1 MYNNATIILRGIL
14 MKFNADNHIHIALPE
29 KEMNDEQIAARL
41 TLYKDSGVTFLRDGG
56 DKYGVST
63 RAKAIAADM
72 SISYVTPAFPIFK
85 EGHYGAFIGKAYS
98 DLDSFKALVDEAIS
112 EGADFIKIMASG
124 IVDFNNYGVLLDGK
138 NKQQVAIIEEIKVP
152 EISHDNCDDEHNHDH
167 EHEHNGEHDELG
179 NSADELDGHTFK
191 AALYKK
197 EEPAISADELT
208 EMVEYCHS
216 KGFSVM
222 CHCNGAVNIKAAI
235 EAGVDTIEHGFYMDE
250 ECAGMLAESD
260 IVWVP
265 TVAPVAA
272 LVNTD
277 NKDNAK
283 DVINQKVLKQILT
296 EHIKM
301 INRVWYLGGMIALG
315 TDAGCKGADH
325 LDAIEAEYNYL
336 KAAINDQEFDDH
348 LKMSLAQIEWKFTS
362 SF

>member
-1 MYNNATIILRGIL
+1 
-14 MKFNADNHIHIALPE
+14 MKFKADNHIHIALPE
-29 KEMNDEQIAARL
+29 KEMSDEQIAARL
-41 TLYKDSGVTFLRDGG
+41 ALYRDTGVTFLRDGG
-56 DKYGVST
+56 DKHGVSV
-63 RAKAIAADM
+63 RAKAIATDM
-72 SISYVTPAFPIFK
+72 AITYVTPAFPIFK

-98 DLDSFKALVDEAIS
+98 DIESFKTLVDEAIK

-138 NKQQVAIIEEIKVP
+138 EKQKVAIIEEVKVP
-152 EISHDNCDDEHNHDH
+152 EISHDEHDHDKHDHDEHNHD
-167 EHEHNGEHDELG
+167 EHDHD
-179 NSADELDGHTFK
+179 DELDGHSFE

-197 EEPAISADELT
+197 EKPAIDIDELT
-208 EMVEYCHS
+208 EMVDYCHS
-216 KGFSVM
+216 KGLSVM

-272 LVNTD
+272 LVGQD
-277 NKDNAK
+277 DIKQD
-283 DVINQKVLKQILT
+283 VLKQILA

-325 LDAIEAEYNYL
+325 IDAIEAEYNYL

-348 LKMSLAQIEWKFTS
+348 LKMSLAQIEWKFS
-362 SF
+362 K

>member
-1 MYNNATIILRGIL
+1 
-14 MKFNADNHIHIALPE
+14 MKFKADNHIHIALPE
-29 KEMNDEQIAARL
+29 KKMSDEQIAARL
-41 TLYKDSGVTFLRDGG
+41 AIYKDAGVTFLRDGG
-56 DKYGVST
+56 DKHGVSA
-63 RAKAIAADM
+63 RAKAIATDM
-72 SISYVTPAFPIFK
+72 GINYVTPAFPIFK

-98 DLDSFKALVDEAIS
+98 DIESFKALVDEAIA

-124 IVDFNNYGVLLDGK
+124 IVEFNNYGVLLDGK
-138 NKQQVAIIEEIKVP
+138 EKQMVAIIEEIKVP
-152 EISHDNCDDEHNHDH
+152 EISHDDHNHD
-167 EHEHNGEHDELG
+167 NHDNHDDHDHDNHDHDDHDHDHDDHDG
-179 NSADELDGHTFK
+179 HDDHDHDDELDGHSFE

-197 EEPAISADELT
+197 EKSAIDVDELT

-216 KGFSVM
+216 KGLSVM

-272 LVNTD
+272 LVGQD
-277 NKDNAK
+277 DIKQD
-283 DVINQKVLKQILT
+283 VLKQILA

-315 TDAGCKGADH
+315 TDAGCKGAIH
-325 LDAIEAEYNYL
+325 LDAIESEYNFL

>member
-1 MYNNATIILRGIL
+1 
-14 MKFNADNHIHIALPE
+14 MKFKADNHIHIALPE
-29 KEMNDEQIAARL
+29 KKMSDEQIATRL
-41 TLYKDSGVTFLRDGG
+41 AIYKDAGVTFLRDGG
-56 DKYGVST
+56 DKHGVSA
-63 RAKAIAADM
+63 RAKAIATDM
-72 SISYVTPAFPIFK
+72 GINYVTPAFPIFK

-98 DLDSFKALVDEAIS
+98 DIESFKALVDEAIA

-138 NKQQVAIIEEIKVP
+138 EKQMVAIIEEIKVP
-152 EISHDNCDDEHNHDH
+152 EISHDDHDHNHDD
-167 EHEHNGEHDELG
+167 HNHDDHDHD
-179 NSADELDGHTFK
+179 DELDGHSFE

-197 EEPAISADELT
+197 EKSAIDVDELT

-216 KGFSVM
+216 KGLSVM

-272 LVNTD
+272 LVGQD
-277 NKDNAK
+277 DIKQD
-283 DVINQKVLKQILT
+283 VLKQILAD
-296 EHIKM
+296 HIKM

-315 TDAGCKGADH
+315 TDAGCKGAIH
-325 LDAIEAEYNYL
+325 LDAIESEYNFL

>member
-1 MYNNATIILRGIL
+1 
-14 MKFNADNHIHIALPE
+14 MKFKADNHIHIALPE
-29 KEMNDEQIAARL
+29 KEMSDEQIAARL
-41 TLYKDSGVTFLRDGG
+41 ALYRDAGVTFLRDGG
-56 DKYGVST
+56 DKHGVSV
-63 RAKAIAADM
+63 RAKAIATDM
-72 SISYVTPAFPIFK
+72 AITYVTPAFPIFK

-98 DLDSFKALVDEAIS
+98 DIESFKTLVDEAIK

-138 NKQQVAIIEEIKVP
+138 EKQKVAIIEEVKVP
-152 EISHDNCDDEHNHDH
+152 EISHDEHDHDEHDHDEHNHD
-167 EHEHNGEHDELG
+167 EHDHD
-179 NSADELDGHTFK
+179 DELDGHSFE

-197 EEPAISADELT
+197 EKPAIDIDELT
-208 EMVEYCHS
+208 EMVNYCHS
-216 KGFSVM
+216 KGLSVM

-272 LVNTD
+272 LVGQD
-277 NKDNAK
+277 DIKQD
-283 DVINQKVLKQILT
+283 VLKQILA

-325 LDAIEAEYNYL
+325 IDAIEAEYNYL

-348 LKMSLAQIEWKFTS
+348 LKMSLAQIEWKFS
-362 SF
+362 K

>member
-1 MYNNATIILRGIL
+1 
-14 MKFNADNHIHIALPE
+14 MKFKADNHIHIALPE
-29 KEMNDEQIAARL
+29 KEMSDEQIAARL
-41 TLYKDSGVTFLRDGG
+41 ALYRDAGVTFLRDGG
-56 DKYGVST
+56 DKHGVSA
-63 RAKAIAADM
+63 RAKAIATDM
-72 SISYVTPAFPIFK
+72 AITYVTPAFPIFK

-98 DLDSFKALVDEAIS
+98 DIESFKTLVDEAIK

-138 NKQQVAIIEEIKVP
+138 EKQKVAIIEEVKVP
-152 EISHDNCDDEHNHDH
+152 EISHDEHDHDEHNHD
-167 EHEHNGEHDELG
+167 EHDHD
-179 NSADELDGHTFK
+179 DELDGHSFE

-197 EEPAISADELT
+197 EKPAIDIDELT
-208 EMVEYCHS
+208 EMVDYCHS
-216 KGFSVM
+216 KGLSVM

-272 LVNTD
+272 LVGQD
-277 NKDNAK
+277 DIKQD
-283 DVINQKVLKQILT
+283 VLKQILA

-325 LDAIEAEYNYL
+325 IDAIEAEYNYL

-348 LKMSLAQIEWKFTS
+348 LKMSLAQIEWKFS
-362 SF
+362 K